1 MAIKL
6 RDGSVQTKYY
16 PHPLEKIQVDAGVT
30 NTDGTTKNTS
40 VLIKPFAFEFEG
52 QPFAV
57 TADLKTWMTLN
68 TISAQKARSI
78 SAGST
83 RCFHKRNGDKRPG
96 KTDLSLK
103 GLQSDAT
110 AQRYSRLSNSGTA
123 EVKDLEMR
131 SQYFLPFKIA
141 GGLFRFKDDKM
152 WFDQFKAAYGKSTFT
167 LNGYLSNVINYALK
181 KMNR

>member
-1 MAIKL
+1 M
-6 RDGSVQTKYY
+6 
-16 PHPLEKIQVDAGVT
+16 
-30 NTDGTTKNTS
+30 
-40 VLIKPFAFEFEG
+40 LIKPFAFEFEG

-57 TADLKTWMTLN
+57 TADLKNLDDLKYD
-68 TISAQKARSI
+68 ISSKARSI

-131 SQYFLPFKIA
+131 SQYSPAVQNCWRSL
-141 GGLFRFKDDKM
+141 
-152 WFDQFKAAYGKSTFT
+152 
-167 LNGYLSNVINYALK
+167 
-181 KMNR
+181 